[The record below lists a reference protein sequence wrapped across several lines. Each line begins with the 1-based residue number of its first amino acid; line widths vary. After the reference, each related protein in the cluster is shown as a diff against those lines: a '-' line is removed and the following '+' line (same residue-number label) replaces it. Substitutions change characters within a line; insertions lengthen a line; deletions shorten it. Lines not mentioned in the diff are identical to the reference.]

1 MKKIIIVIVS
11 IVIVST
17 IQVHSQVNSE
27 DKASEKGYRVGKQIL
42 FYMNEEF
49 SNVKYLAYK
58 EPIDIPYLTDKE
70 FKEEQLATPYSA
82 LQAFRL
88 AENNEWL
95 AKLQYPTAKMTIPT
109 ERVKYLK
116 SKEFKKKYTL
126 KVVSEFHFTYD
137 SLDYVI
143 MLTYSNYY
151 QDLKLYPFVF
161 VSKNNKWYLYEG
173 FLTNLSGIMFLKSE
187 ITELIL
193 KGEILENNED
203 FIFFRK
209 EYFYGNFYSFSATY
223 YLAPYFISVPKK
235 PFSSITI
242 ERNILPLF
250 DKDFEIKPKINFG
263 ISRPYSKKSSTLY
276 NYPNPSSRNS
286 RYYAYE
292 TVSKYDGTPEEAFVS
307 WEFSQDSQEKLK
319 YGINFYPELIHAF
332 DDLNNKTKDKRE
344 TWSIAFLKKIIFY
357 DEDYMYAFLVYEEWF
372 NGKKV
377 GIGNEILRFIDGV
390 WYIDNTSSDNTTK
403 KLYLMITYL
412 DSNALD
418 ALFSES
424 ISDDKEIADFVSKL
438 KDTKGNIIINELKK
452 NIENYS
458 FIGSPKLASFWKIL
472 GKEPWD
478 Y

>member
-1 MKKIIIVIVS
+1 MKKTVLFIAIVIS
-11 IVIVST
+11 MTKIY
-17 IQVHSQVNSE
+17 SQQYSE
-27 DKASEKGYRVGKQIL
+27 NKAKEKGFRIGQPMRFCI
-42 FYMNEEF
+42 NEEL
-49 SNVKYLAYK
+49 SNVKYVAYK
-58 EPIDIPYLTDKE
+58 NPIDIHYLKDTD
-70 FKEEQLATPYSA
+70 FKPEHLNTPYTA
-82 LQAFRL
+82 LQSFRV
-88 AENNEWL
+88 ATNNEWL
-95 AKLQYPTAKMTIPT
+95 AKLQYPVAKMKIPDA
-109 ERVKYLK
+109 RVKYLK
-116 SKEFKKKYTL
+116 SKEFKKNYTL
-126 KVVSEFHFTYD
+126 KVISELHFTYD

-143 MLTYSNYY
+143 MLTYSNYF
-151 QDLKLYPFVF
+151 QNLKQYPLVF
-161 VSKNNKWYLYEG
+161 VSKDNKWYLHKGSLEILGG
-173 FLTNLSGIMFLKSE
+173 FLFFKPE
-187 ITELIL
+187 IIELIF
-193 KGEILENNED
+193 KGETFENNED
-203 FIFFRK
+203 FKNFK
-209 EYFYGNFYSFSATY
+209 NEYFNDNFYSFLTKR
-223 YLAPYFISVPKK
+223 YLTPYFISAPKK
-235 PFSSITI
+235 PFPSITI
-242 ERNILPLF
+242 GRDTIPLF

-286 RYYAYE
+286 LYYAYE

-307 WEFSQDSQEKLK
+307 WEFSQDSEEKLK

-344 TWSIAFLKKIIFY
+344 TWSIAFFKKIIFY
-357 DEDYMYAFLVYEEWF
+357 DEDYMYAFFVYEEWF

-424 ISDDKEIADFVSKL
+424 ISDDTEIADFVSKL